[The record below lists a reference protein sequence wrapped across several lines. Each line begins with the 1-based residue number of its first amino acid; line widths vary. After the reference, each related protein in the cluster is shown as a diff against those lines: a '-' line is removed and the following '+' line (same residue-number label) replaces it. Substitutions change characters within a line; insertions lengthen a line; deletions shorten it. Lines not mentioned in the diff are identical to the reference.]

1 MRNSQN
7 PGSQEFWGRFVKKP
21 RALSHAAAVK
31 LSACQCKSCRQQQEV
46 AYPFFHLE
54 RLGTSLHQPPGG
66 FCARSAR
73 ENADNNLGNGGRRIL
88 NVWLDAFQGAEYVCV
103 PEIPAPSWCL
113 PPFNTTSRPFS
124 WFKKPLPG
132 TPPFSLPDKTVEEG
146 GDGVLLL
153 SVLTALLTNSVPSRL
168 PKASPG
174 CGKVG
179 RGQALDLEGSRG

>member
-54 RLGTSLHQPPGG
+54 RHGTSLHQPPGG

-132 TPPFSLPDKTVEEG
+132 TPRSDSKNSYTCPKQISHLFSST
-146 GDGVLLL
+146 
-153 SVLTALLTNSVPSRL
+153 
-168 PKASPG
+168 
-174 CGKVG
+174 
-179 RGQALDLEGSRG
+179 